1 MVVPVE
7 LYLTRIGRVCGMRVL
22 LVIWV
27 EPVYIV
33 ELVHIVELQVDG
45 VELLWR
51 VDGVEL
57 ACRMEGVEL
66 VDQMEVMRMGEP
78 VDQVGVVFLAR

>member
-1 MVVPVE
+1 M
-7 LYLTRIGRVCGMRVL
+7 L
-22 LVIWV
+22 
-27 EPVYIV
+27 
-33 ELVHIVELQVDG
+33 ELVHT
-45 VELLWR
+45 VELL